1 MNQAGA
7 QTLTPAENERARALS
22 RMKWIATGLFVLMAI
37 IFGLTFLMPNEPR
50 WLGYVRAFSEAAM
63 VGALADWFAVTA
75 LFRHPFGIPI
85 PHTAIVPNNKDRIGE
100 SLAGFVERNFLTKD
114 VLEPKLHEIDF
125 AVRLGLWMQ
134 KPENAARLSQ
144 DAGKLISWL
153 LASIDNDSVRRF
165 LEKNLRSGSGSIQV
179 APLISS
185 VLGALTAANRHQEL
199 IDNAVRIGRQQLYM
213 NQHSIRHRIESQS
226 PWWLPKFVDEEI
238 YQKILGEISRLL
250 DRIGDDPDHPARHS
264 FNEATQEL
272 IESLANDPDMVER
285 GESIKEEVLNNPAV
299 QQYLTASWED
309 IKGYVNDQA
318 DLPDSKLR
326 VRLEQAIQKS
336 GQDLQDDK
344 KMQGQIDGWIRA
356 GVLNVLENHRASIGK
371 VISDTVKS
379 WDTDLTTQRVELQV
393 GRDLQFIRINGTL
406 VGGLVGLIIHT
417 LIETLN

>member
-1 MNQAGA
+1 MNAAGA
-7 QTLTPAENERARALS
+7 QKLTPAENERARALS
-22 RMKWIATGLFVLMAI
+22 RMKWIATGLFVLMAVV
-37 IFGLTFLMPNEPR
+37 FGLTFLMPDER

-85 PHTAIVPNNKDRIGE
+85 PHTAIVPNNKDQIGD
-100 SLAGFVERNFLTKD
+100 SLAGFVERNFLTRE
-114 VLEPKLHEIDF
+114 VLEPKLLEIDF
-125 AVRLGLWMQ
+125 AARLGQWMQ
-134 KPENAARLSQ
+134 DPKNASRLGK

-153 LASIDNDSVRRF
+153 LASIDNDSVRGF

-179 APLISS
+179 TPLISS

-199 IDNAVRIGRQQLYM
+199 IDNAVRIGRQQLYL

-238 YQKILGEISRLL
+238 YQKILGEISNLL

-264 FNEATQEL
+264 FNEATQNL
-272 IESLANDPDMVER
+272 IESLSNDPDMIKR
-285 GESIKEEVLNNPAV
+285 GESIKEDVLNNTAV
-299 QQYLTASWED
+299 QHYLTASWEE
-309 IKGYVNDQA
+309 IKNYVYEQA
-318 DLPDSKLR
+318 ELPDSKLR
-326 VRLEQAIQKS
+326 IRFEQAIQKF
-336 GQDLQDDK
+336 GQDLQDDSE
-344 KMQGQIDGWIRA
+344 MQKQIDGWIRA
-356 GVLNVLENHRASIGK
+356 GILNVLDNHRASIGT

-417 LIETLN
+417 LVEIL